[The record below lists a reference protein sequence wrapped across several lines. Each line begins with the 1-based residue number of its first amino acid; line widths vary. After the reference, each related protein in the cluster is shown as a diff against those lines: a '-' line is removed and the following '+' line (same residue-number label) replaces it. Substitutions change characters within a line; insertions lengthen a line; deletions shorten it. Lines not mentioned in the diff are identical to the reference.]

1 MEGSWISSDR
11 LKSKFGQVVLVF
23 QGGGALGA
31 YQAGVCEALNEKG
44 VEPDWVIGTSIG
56 AINASIIAG
65 NRPADRLS
73 KLRDFWRRV
82 EHSPTLESLSLLPW
96 VGSTLPNC
104 TLASGV
110 AGFFRPNP
118 IAFLGWHVPLAPDGA
133 GYYSTM
139 PLQET
144 LSELVDFSLIAKSA
158 PRLTVGAAKVRTS
171 EMRYFDSRN
180 MPLTV
185 RHVMAS
191 GALPPAFPPV
201 RIDGDLYWDGGIL
214 SNTPVE
220 AIFDDTPRRNS
231 LVFAVH
237 VWNSEGEEPE
247 SVWQVMHRQK
257 EIQYSS
263 RAITHIARQKQIHRL
278 RHIIAELAKRLPEE
292 ERQSNEVREMA
303 HYGCLT
309 RMHVLRLLAPR
320 LAGEDQTKD
329 IDFSRAGIRKRW
341 EAGLADARQALDAA
355 PWEGNVDPIEGFYLH
370 EMRRGAIVETEAMES
385 ALKVA
390 AE

>member
-1 MEGSWISSDR
+1 MEH
-11 LKSKFGQVVLVF
+11 L
-23 QGGGALGA
+23 AT
-31 YQAGVCEALNEKG
+31 GVTN
-44 VEPDWVIGTSIG
+44 
-56 AINASIIAG
+56 
-65 NRPADRLS
+65 
-73 KLRDFWRRV
+73 
-82 EHSPTLESLSLLPW
+82 
-96 VGSTLPNC
+96 
-104 TLASGV
+104 
-110 AGFFRPNP
+110 FFRPNP
-118 IAFLGWHVPLAPDGA
+118 LAFLGWHVPLAADAA

-144 LSELVDFSLIAKSA
+144 LGELVDFSLIARSG

-171 EMRYFDSRN
+171 EMRYFDSRD

-201 RIDGDLYWDGGIL
+201 RVEDDLYWDGGIL

-220 AIFDDTPRRNS
+220 AIFDDLPRRNS

-237 VWNSEGEEPE
+237 VWNSEGPEPE

-278 RHIIAELAKRLPEE
+278 RHIIAELAKRLPEA
-292 ERQSNEVREMA
+292 ERQSARVREMA
-303 HYGCLT
+303 SYGCLT
-309 RMHVLRLLAPR
+309 RVHVMRLLAPR
-320 LAGEDQTKD
+320 LEGEDQTKD
-329 IDFSRAGIRKRW
+329 IDFSPAGIRKRW
-341 EAGLADARQALDAA
+341 EAGLADARKALKAA
-355 PWEGNVDPIEGFYLH
+355 PWEAGVDPIEGFYLH
-370 EMRRGAIVETEAMES
+370 EMREGAMVEKAAQGPAP